1 MSSPLTPIAA
11 CRQPQNRHACQLEI
25 RSPGLQVA
33 TVTDLVSLA
42 REKRPELVVVDIRI
56 PPTRTTEGLDTARV
70 ITRSCPTS
78 ASWCSP
84 RTSKS
89 AMRWQIG
96 SRGLATSQSVYCPLP
111 HGRPQ
116 TEARLPASVHRGRSG
131 RGRRHDLSIL
141 QAEFSLTQ
149 MLDTPTSGRIFLE
162 QVIRDNLDIGR
173 PDQVGLVFDPR
184 PIRRG
189 PRATPGRFRTRVIT
203 AGVTPSLHVDDKH
216 TTIKQSGKAPR
227 TETTITDTNDF
238 GIGKRPTN
246 LPALREIGDT
256 ANRRL
261 SASNESATSRSPGP
275 DALHTVTAPVT
286 TATGTRIPG
295 LRPG

>member
-56 PPTRTTEGLDTARV
+56 PPTRTTEGLDTGRV

-96 SRGLATSQSVYCPLP
+96 SRGLATSQSVYCPPP

-141 QAEFSLTQ
+141 RAEFSLDPDARHSDLGSDLPRAGHPRQ
-149 MLDTPTSGRIFLE
+149 PRH
-162 QVIRDNLDIGR
+162 RP

-184 PIRRG
+184 PIRC

-203 AGVTPSLHVDDKH
+203 WVVADSL
-216 TTIKQSGKAPR
+216 
-227 TETTITDTNDF
+227 
-238 GIGKRPTN
+238 
-246 LPALREIGDT
+246 
-256 ANRRL
+256 
-261 SASNESATSRSPGP
+261 
-275 DALHTVTAPVT
+275 DAERAPVGGV
-286 TATGTRIPG
+286 ADLPQRGQIRRSFPDPEIVGVGDGG
-295 LRPG
+295 LGARGLPLLLDRGVCPRAGSG